1 VEPFLSEASA
11 KDRSI
16 FVSFGLVLS
25 LKLDDV
31 EKVRS
36 WLETNGVKIV
46 FQTTGKSDL
55 FVLREYQVRRILH
68 GDISQLEEIY
78 QKKQRRVEK

>member
-1 VEPFLSEASA
+1 LSEASA

>member
-1 VEPFLSEASA
+1 VEPLLSEASE

-25 LKLDDV
+25 LKIDDV

-36 WLETNGVKIV
+36 WLEANGAKIV
-46 FQTTGKSDL
+46 FQTTGNADL
-55 FVLREYQVRRILH
+55 FVLREYQVRRILQ
-68 GDISQLEEIY
+68 GDISQLREIY
-78 QKKQRRVEK
+78 QRKQRRVEK

>member
-1 VEPFLSEASA
+1 LSDASV

-25 LKLDDV
+25 LKIGDID
-31 EKVRS
+31 KVRS

-46 FQTTGKSDL
+46 FQTSGGSDL
-55 FVLREYQVRRILH
+55 FVLREYQVRRILQ
-68 GDISQLEEIY
+68 GDISQLREIY

>member
-1 VEPFLSEASA
+1 MSDASA

-31 EKVRS
+31 DKVRS
-36 WLETNGVKIV
+36 WLQENGVKII

-55 FVLREYQVRRILH
+55 FVLREYQVRRILQ
-68 GDISQLEEIY
+68 GDTSQLREVY
-78 QKKQRRVEK
+78 QRKQRRVEK

>member
-1 VEPFLSEASA
+1 MSEASA

>member
-1 VEPFLSEASA
+1 MSDASA

-31 EKVRS
+31 DKVRS
-36 WLETNGVKIV
+36 WLQENGVKII

-55 FVLREYQVRRILH
+55 FVLREYQVRRILQ
-68 GDISQLEEIY
+68 GDTSQLSAVY
-78 QKKQRRVEK
+78 QRKLERRVEK